1 MFEVSALTNF
11 KVKSVF
17 DSLIKELIRKY
28 KKHDKPNEK
37 EIVDEQKG
45 NPIRK
50 RQIAKKQ
57 ANYKKQN

>member
-17 DSLIKELIRKY
+17 DSLIKELIKKY

-50 RQIAKKQ
+50 RQIAKK
-57 ANYKKQN
+57 